1 MDWRK
6 NEMRQAA
13 SQRISWVA
21 VFLLPGKSRA
31 RAFLSYFRV
40 LQGVA
45 QSDEESFVSLHRL
58 TADNGKRIIDEIVH
72 QIDQII
78 TTIEMVGSPAKP
90 KRQAFR
96 IKRKDSA

>member
-1 MDWRK
+1 MK
-6 NEMRQAA
+6 CGK
-13 SQRISWVA
+13 QRRRELHG
-21 VFLLPGKSRA
+21 LLSSCFQGKA
-31 RAFLSYFRV
+31 EQEPSYPIFEYFKEWPN
-40 LQGVA
+40 L
-45 QSDEESFVSLHRL
+45 DEESFVSLHRL